1 MTKQPCFVDGPWR
14 LVTLLVVFEVA
25 CFSYHYTS
33 QTRTPWQ
40 YCLWFCRTHLV
51 ESSGIPSWFRS
62 FSSAVFGGIVL
73 ELSPSIYSAFLKS
86 LSVSSLWKVR
96 TKKKNT
102 FVLILNVWFRH
113 PQLNTSQENPI
124 CLHLPVEHDVNLRC
138 RRLRLQTAKPAL
150 IIMRACRQ
158 VSGLPLLTLRCA
170 VCIAVV
176 GVVMLGG
183 TEGETRVVSPT
194 TRAVIIP
201 IHKVWTSRK
210 TLIMSSPLWGRARG
224 QFSEIAARNYAV
236 LWGCGI
242 AVGAGNAKES
252 GGGRGAH

>member
-14 LVTLLVVFEVA
+14 FVTLPVVFEVA

-51 ESSGIPSWFRS
+51 ESSGIPSWFRR
-62 FSSAVFGGIVL
+62 FSSTVFGGIVL
-73 ELSPSIYSAFLKS
+73 
-86 LSVSSLWKVR
+86 SSLRQYIQLFKVSECLVAV
-96 TKKKNT
+96 KGKNKKNT

-252 GGGRGAH
+252 GGGGGAH